1 MPRKPKLPMRKFSQ
15 IHLTFLLLLG
25 CVAFANAQSV
35 SGKVVSASDGS
46 TLPGVSI
53 LLKGTTIGTS
63 TDSEGNYV
71 LSGPEIPNGTLVFS
85 FIGYTTQEI
94 PVQNQTTINLTLVE
108 DITTLTEVVVSAL
121 NIEKEKK
128 ALNSGVAVVSGS
140 ELIQA
145 RTNNLVNGLVGRVSG
160 LNVTSTATGAAGSS
174 RVVIRGNTSISD
186 NNQPLYVV
194 DGIPIDNQVR
204 QSAGEWGG
212 RDAGDG
218 IQMLNPDEIESLT
231 VLKGGSAAALYG
243 FRASNGVILITTKQG
258 SKRNGVGIEFN
269 SNLVFEE
276 ALELAEWQKEYGH
289 GSQGAPPA
297 NTDAAATGL
306 QLNSWGGR
314 LDPNLLVP
322 QFDGV
327 SRPYVAHEDNLK
339 NFYKTG
345 TNFTN
350 SLSLNGGTDKVTYNF
365 SVSDLNNKSIV
376 PNSTLRRN
384 SFSLNT
390 TLRPIDKLT
399 VNISVR
405 YLRERVKNRPRLSDS
420 PGNANFTMNLL
431 PLSIDVRTLKES
443 MTDQLGFERPF
454 NANVYVTNPYW
465 ATEMFNQHDERDR
478 VIGVVMAKYD
488 LTKWLYVRG
497 KVGTDQYVRTNF
509 ELTPFGTQYAR
520 TGEINDQSTSKFR
533 EFNGEWLVGANK
545 EFGNIN
551 VDAFVG
557 GNLMI
562 QKDETMKWWGN
573 NFFGPGFYHITNLQN
588 KNTEFSVLEKR
599 VSSVFGSLELSYKR
613 FLYLTATARND
624 WFSTLPRENW
634 AILYPS
640 IGASFVLS
648 DAVQLPSFISFAKI
662 FGSYAKVGG
671 DRQPYGL
678 TLPYLYRLPHGSAP
692 VADIDDDPS
701 TIPNANLKPYET
713 TTLEAGLETR
723 ILNNKIGVEFSVYRK
738 ATENDIISSQ
748 ISNSTGYTSVLLNVG
763 EVTNNGIEL
772 LVNATPIKTND
783 FTWDVSFNIANN
795 ISKVV
800 KISDE
805 LTTFRVATAA
815 GSRRAFVDHL
825 VDKPFGQ
832 VMGYEPL
839 RDPAT
844 GQYILNNG
852 VLQSAGTLTAYGT
865 GVPPLTTG
873 IMNSFRYKAFGLS
886 VLIDGKFGAVLYSG
900 TTDFAK
906 YRGAH
911 TATLRGRDEGIIET
925 GINADGS
932 TNTTSVTTQTYF
944 QSAHLNITGLDIYDA
959 DFIKLR
965 QIILSYNLPQNIVA
979 KTPFQGISL
988 SVVGRNLAILMK
1000 HVPNVDPESSYN
1012 NGDGQGLEYFGA
1024 PPVRSY
1030 GFNVNLKL

>member
-1 MPRKPKLPMRKFSQ
+1 MKKILR
-15 IHLTFLLLLG
+15 IHLTFLLLL
-25 CVAFANAQSV
+25 CCAFASAQSV
-35 SGKVVSASDGS
+35 TGRVVSAAEGS
-46 TLPGVSI
+46 SIPGVSVV
-53 LLKGTTIGTS
+53 LKGTTVGTS
-63 TDSEGNYV
+63 TDADGRFVINS
-71 LSGPEIPNGTLVFS
+71 PEVSTGALVFS
-85 FIGYTTQEI
+85 FIGYATQEI
-94 PVQNQTTINLTLVE
+94 AVQNQTVINVTLQDDV
-108 DITTLTEVVVSAL
+108 TTLSEVVVTAL

-128 ALNSGVAVVSGS
+128 ALNSGVAVVGGAD
-140 ELIQA
+140 LIQA
-145 RTNNLVNGLVGRVSG
+145 RTNNLVNGLVGRVAG

-204 QSAGEWGG
+204 ASAGEWGG

-218 IQMLNPDEIESLT
+218 IQMLNPDEIESIT

-243 FRASNGVILITTKQG
+243 FRASNGVILVTTKQG
-258 SKRNGVGIEFN
+258 SKRKGIGIEFN
-269 SNLVFEE
+269 SNLVFEKP
-276 ALELAEWQKEYGH
+276 LQLADWQNEYGH
-289 GSQGAPPA
+289 GSQGSPPA

-306 QLNSWGGR
+306 NLNSWGGA
-314 LDPNLLVP
+314 LDGRLVP

-327 SRPYVAHEDNLK
+327 SRPYVAHPDNLK
-339 NFYKTG
+339 NFYNTG

-350 SLSLNGGTDKVTYNF
+350 SLSLSGGSEKVTYNF
-365 SVSDLNNKSIV
+365 SMSDLDNKSIV

-390 TLRPIDKLT
+390 TLKPTEKLT
-399 VNISVR
+399 LNVSVR

-431 PLSIDVRTLKES
+431 PNSIDVRTLKES
-443 MTDQLGFERPF
+443 MTDQFGFERAF
-454 NANVYVTNPYW
+454 NANTFVTNPYW
-465 ATEMFNQHDERDR
+465 ATEVFNQHDERDR

-497 KVGTDQYVRTNF
+497 KIGTDQYVRTNF
-509 ELTPFGTQYAR
+509 ELTPFGTRYVQ

-545 EFGNIN
+545 EFGNFN

-562 QKDETMKWWGN
+562 QKDQTMKWWGN
-573 NFFGPGFYHITNLQN
+573 TFFGPGFYHITNLQN
-588 KNTEFSVLEKR
+588 KNNDFSVLEKK
-599 VSSVFGSLELSYKR
+599 VSSVFGSLELSFKR
-613 FLYLTATARND
+613 FIYLTATARND

-640 IGASFVLS
+640 IGTSFVLS
-648 DAVQLPSFISFAKI
+648 DAVQLPSFISFAKV

-713 TTLEAGLETR
+713 TTIEAGFETR
-723 ILNNKIGVEFSVYRK
+723 LWENRIGVEFSVYRK

-748 ISNSTGYTSVLLNVG
+748 ISNSTGYSSVLLNVG

-805 LTTFRVATAA
+805 LKTFRVATAA

-839 RDPAT
+839 RDPTT
-844 GQYILNNG
+844 GEYILNNG
-852 VLQSAGTLTAYGT
+852 VLQAASTLTAYGT

-873 IMNSFRYKAFGLS
+873 IMNTFRYKAFSLS
-886 VLIDGKFGAVLYSG
+886 VLIDGKFGAVMYSG
-900 TTDFAK
+900 TNDFAK

-911 TATLRGRDEGIIET
+911 METLRGRSEGIIET
-925 GINADGS
+925 GVNADG
-932 TNTTSVTTQTYF
+932 TPNTTSVSSQTYF
-944 QSAHLNITGLDIYDA
+944 QSSHLNITGLDVYDA

-965 QIILSYNLPQNIVA
+965 QIILSYNLPQSVVA
-979 KTPFQGISL
+979 KTPFQAISL
-988 SVVGRNLAILMK
+988 SVVGRNLGILLK
-1000 HVPNVDPESSYN
+1000 HVPNVDPESSYSN
-1012 NGDGQGLEYFGA
+1012 TNGQGLEYFGA
-1024 PPVRSY
+1024 PTVRSY
-1030 GFNVNLKL
+1030 GFNLNLKL